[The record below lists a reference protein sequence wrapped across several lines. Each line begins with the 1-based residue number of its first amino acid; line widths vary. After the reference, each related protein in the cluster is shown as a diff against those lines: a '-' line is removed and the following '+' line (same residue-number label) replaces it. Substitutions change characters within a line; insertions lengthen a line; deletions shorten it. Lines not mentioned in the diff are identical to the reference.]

1 MASAKPEKQAKQE
14 KAPEST
20 AEFVARINKKDEQ
33 RNGKR
38 VRFGFTK
45 RVR

>member
-1 MASAKPEKQAKQE
+1 MAAAKPEKQAKQE

-20 AEFVARINKKDEQ
+20 AEFVARVNKKDEQ
-33 RNGKR
+33 RNGRR

>member
-20 AEFVARINKKDEQ
+20 AEFVARMNRKDEQ
-33 RNGKR
+33 RNGR
-38 VRFGFTK
+38 RIRYGFTK

>member
-1 MASAKPEKQAKQE
+1 MAASQPEKQAKQE

-20 AEFVARINKKDEQ
+20 AEFVARVNKKSEQ
-33 RNGKR
+33 RNGRR